1 MTGSIKINV
10 INEIKNDLEM
20 IETEKNYDEIIV
32 KNNDEIIDFVEVEN
46 DNGKNIDEI
55 SKGISPESILY
66 EKWLI
71 ILHILLFF
79 ICSIIFSVI
88 FKDIGS
94 GEVDIFSSF
103 TLSIILYMIFL
114 LIFFIYLN

>member
-1 MTGSIKINV
+1 MIGSIKINA
-10 INEIKNDLEM
+10 INEIKNGLEM
-20 IETEKNYDEIIV
+20 IETEKNYNEIIK
-32 KNNDEIIDFVEVEN
+32 KNNDEIIDLVEKEVEEVEEVEN
-46 DNGKNIDEI
+46 DDGKNIDEI
-55 SKGISPESILY
+55 SKEISPESILY

-94 GEVDIFSSF
+94 GDVDIFSSF
-103 TLSIILYMIFL
+103 TLSTILYIIF
-114 LIFFIYLN
+114 

>member
-1 MTGSIKINV
+1 MLLMKL
-10 INEIKNDLEM
+10 KNGLEM
-20 IETEKNYDEIIV
+20 IETEKNYNEIIK
-32 KNNDEIIDFVEVEN
+32 KNNDEIIDLAEKELEEVEN
-46 DNGKNIDEI
+46 DDGKNIDEI
-55 SKGISPESILY
+55 SKGISPESILH

-103 TLSIILYMIFL
+103 TLSIILYMIF
-114 LIFFIYLN
+114 